1 MCLRGGVQSFF
12 PMAGGQIQIG
22 QEAQCPVCSHE
33 STGSL
38 QHPIYRQT
46 LCPNSIH
53 ISHVGSVEWSIHMYL
68 FFLLLFDKAKRC
80 AASVTLCHSDF
91 KWKRTPRRV
100 QMCIQSGAVRGDGSL
115 REAFHSARLHNP
127 ECLSIDPQAE
137 EELSGA
143 ENKRQHKTKHVGPP
157 LVRTMSMRGVFL
169 QSSVSAAVSQ
179 IS

>member
-1 MCLRGGVQSFF
+1 MLEAYAHVSFF
-12 PMAGGQIQIG
+12 
-22 QEAQCPVCSHE
+22 
-33 STGSL
+33 
-38 QHPIYRQT
+38 
-46 LCPNSIH
+46 
-53 ISHVGSVEWSIHMYL
+53 
-68 FFLLLFDKAKRC
+68 FFLLLIKLNGALQVLH
-80 AASVTLCHSDF
+80 SVTVILNRS
-91 KWKRTPRRV
+91 WTPDRF

-143 ENKRQHKTKHVGPP
+143 ENKRQHKTKQVGPP
-157 LVRTMSMRGVFL
+157 LVRTMSMRGVFI